1 MDSDTVW
8 HFNYLFHSV
17 ISLWA
22 RAVELYVVGFF
33 DGVNVSVIVICLFE
47 LALQW
52 SGDPSGVHPAS
63 HPVAAETGSAPQNA
77 QLDNKNMMNIYPFI

>member
-1 MDSDTVW
+1 M
-8 HFNYLFHSV
+8 L
-17 ISLWA
+17 L
-22 RAVELYVVGFF
+22 GFF

-47 LALQW
+47 LVLQW